1 MTAFLLV
8 ALVPGGPAG
17 EGRAEAAD
25 VPAATASPTPDKD
38 LQLAKDEFEA
48 AQQLFVKEQ
57 FDEAAARFLTA
68 YTRKDFPAFLFNAA
82 VSYEKAKKLEK
93 AEEFFRK
100 YLEQDPKASDA
111 EGVRARI
118 AALRT
123 ILAPPAEQAAPGA
136 PAGATPPVP
145 VLPAIETKG
154 LVVIDSKPAGATIY
168 LNDKKAGPFAIT
180 PWHGSLPSG
189 SVKVIL
195 EAKGFKAEERTLAP
209 RADKLLDVYIAL
221 SEEHFLGWVE
231 IVSNVPGSDVYIDKK
246 EIGAIGKTPYTGH
259 LKPGA
264 HVIFVE
270 KPGYKPVQTTID
282 VAPGT
287 ASTHAVTLERG
298 ENGWITV
305 AGRGAYGAKVSV
317 DGKASCTAP
326 CQTEK
331 PPGLHKVVVEKDGFE
346 DYAAELKVEKGAE
359 TVVEVQ
365 WSPRPSRTGAWT
377 AATLAAVSLGA
388 GIYAGLHAN
397 QLKSDLQSDRDAG
410 RLDSRDPRFSQG
422 KVWSYAADGLFG
434 LATVF
439 AVSSVISFLSHGP
452 DSTGVVDQR
461 GVSFAPTV
469 FVAGGGFAASGSF

>member
-8 ALVPGGPAG
+8 ALAPRGPAG
-17 EGRAEAAD
+17 EGEAEAAD
-25 VPAATASPTPDKD
+25 VPAAASATPDKD

-57 FDEAAARFLTA
+57 FDEAAASFLTA

-111 EGVRARI
+111 DGVRARI

-123 ILAPPAEQAAPGA
+123 ILAPPAEPAAPGA
-136 PAGATPPVP
+136 PAPATPPTP

-168 LNDKKAGPFAIT
+168 LNDKKSGAFAIT

-231 IVSNVPGSDVYIDKK
+231 IVSNVPGADVYIDRKD
-246 EIGAIGKTPYTGH
+246 IGAIGKTPFTGH
-259 LKPGA
+259 VKPGKHTVRVTA
-264 HVIFVE
+264 PGYFDETRDVPVAAGQMVPVDVPLRE
-270 KPGYKPVQTTID
+270 KPGHLTVRARDGAQVSIDGRPLPLDAYRRANVAHFRVQDGKP
-282 VAPGT
+282 APG
-287 ASTHAVTLERG
+287 
-298 ENGWITV
+298 
-305 AGRGAYGAKVSV
+305 GA
-317 DGKASCTAP
+317 
-326 CQTEK
+326 
-331 PPGLHKVVVEKDGFE
+331 
-346 DYAAELKVEKGAE
+346 
-359 TVVEVQ
+359 
-365 WSPRPSRTGAWT
+365 
-377 AATLAAVSLGA
+377 
-388 GIYAGLHAN
+388 
-397 QLKSDLQSDRDAG
+397 
-410 RLDSRDPRFSQG
+410 
-422 KVWSYAADGLFG
+422 
-434 LATVF
+434 
-439 AVSSVISFLSHGP
+439 
-452 DSTGVVDQR
+452 
-461 GVSFAPTV
+461 
-469 FVAGGGFAASGSF
+469 